1 MCSAPRP
8 GSSDSFLSGA
18 RGMADVRG
26 GLWESFSEIVVNT
39 FHSVG
44 CGFFFLKHANKEYF
58 LKILYA

>member
-44 CGFFFLKHANKEYF
+44 CGFFFFETC
-58 LKILYA
+58 